1 MNMHSNSPI
10 SARKSPWREG
20 LVPKLCGSD
29 VELGNFIIGPG
40 CPEGTGSIAS
50 RLLLKEIDGVGTT
63 SWSYSGGNYGNYCNS
78 YSTHDYQSNVS
89 WGKKGYSYSPAAN
102 KCYNS
107 QDWGRKYL
115 ATNGGCVYIDLDHL
129 EICNPEVTS
138 AFDYVAAKHAM
149 LLVAR
154 QAMDRANANLGP
166 GKRIQILV
174 NNSDGQGNSYGSH
187 INFLLSRRARDN
199 IFQNKPHFL
208 AYLASYQAS
217 SIVFTGQGKV
227 GAENGAAPVAFQL
240 SQRADFDRMVTGLQ
254 TTYDRPLVNSRDE
267 PLCGSQTYGKSVQ
280 DADQALARLHVI
292 FYDSNL
298 CHVANLLKCG
308 MMQLVLAMIEAGHVN
323 PLLILDDPLDAV
335 HRISHDPT
343 LTKRVRMASG
353 KYFTAVELQMLFL
366 EEAQKCND
374 RGMFDGVVPRAGEI
388 MAIQA
393 DTLGKLHAG
402 EFSSLIGRLDWI
414 LKFFILERAMQ
425 QRPSLNWN
433 SPEIK
438 HLDHLYSSLDPA
450 EGLYWIY
457 EAAGVVQRVVS
468 PGEIERLLH
477 EPPEDTRAFT
487 RAMLLRQIEPEQIS
501 SIDWDRISLK
511 LPGSSGW
518 PVYRTLEMPE
528 PLGLTKAD
536 TGNLF
541 GAGLELDELLD
552 ALSANSAAGCV
563 SQDTSN
569 QSGADAGGPG
579 LLLLPAPH
587 DDSAE
592 DDAAAKFQITK
603 DES

>member
-1 MNMHSNSPI
+1 MPTS
-10 SARKSPWREG
+10 KSRWSEV

-29 VELGNFIIGPG
+29 VELGNFMLGTS
-40 CPEGTGSIAS
+40 CPEGTGHIAS
-50 RLLLKEIDGVGTT
+50 RLLLSQIDGIGNT
-63 SWSYSGGNYGNYCNS
+63 SWSKSGGNYGNYYNS
-78 YSTHDYQSNVS
+78 YTTQDYQSYVS
-89 WGKKGYSYSPAAN
+89 RGQKVYYYSSAAHN
-102 KCYNS
+102 GCNS
-107 QDWGRKYL
+107 QDWGRKFL

-129 EICNPEVTS
+129 EICSPEVTS
-138 AFDYVAAKHAM
+138 AFDYVAAFHSM

-154 QAMDRANANLGP
+154 QAMERANINLGP
-166 GKRIQILV
+166 GKKIQILV

-199 IFQNKPHFL
+199 IFQNKPHYL
-208 AYLASYQAS
+208 AYLASYQVS
-217 SIVFTGQGKV
+217 SIIFTGQGKV
-227 GAENGAAPVAFQL
+227 GAENGAPPVAFQL
-240 SQRADFDRMVTGLQ
+240 SQRADFDRMVTGIQ

-267 PLCGSQTYGKSVQ
+267 PLCGSQTYGKSSQ
-280 DADQALARLHVI
+280 NAGDGLARLHVI

-308 MMQLVLAMIEAGHVN
+308 MMQLVLTMIEAGQVN
-323 PLLILDDPLDAV
+323 PDLILDDPLEAV
-335 HRISHDPT
+335 LRFSHDPT
-343 LTKRVRMASG
+343 LTARARMASG
-353 KYFTAVELQMLFL
+353 KYLTAVELQMLFL

-374 RGMFDGVVPRAGEI
+374 SGIFDSVVPRAGEI

-402 EFSSLIGRLDWI
+402 ELSALAGRLDWV
-414 LKFFILERAMQ
+414 LKLLILERAMK
-425 QRPSLNWN
+425 QRPSLDWN

-457 EAAGVVQRVVS
+457 ENADVVQRVVS

-487 RAMLLRQIEPEQIS
+487 RAMLLRQIDPEQIS

-511 LPGSSGW
+511 LPGRSGW

-528 PLGLTKAD
+528 PLGLTKAGAGD
-536 TGNLF
+536 LF
-541 GAGLELDELLD
+541 GAGLELEELLD
-552 ALSANSAAGCV
+552 ALSANNAAGCI
-563 SQDTSN
+563 SHDTLIKA
-569 QSGADAGGPG
+569 GAEADDPEP
-579 LLLLPAPH
+579 LSLPAERH
-587 DDSAE
+587 VSADDNAT
-592 DDAAAKFQITK
+592 AKIQITE